1 MPQSSS
7 YEIRLRW
14 VFQKPTPQMQRQMIY
29 IKNKLLF
36 NQKIMKELDVFV
48 GDNFKYYF
56 ESAKQALE
64 DYKSYVVPL
73 LRRTEKTTD
82 QMLMMFGLQ

>member
-1 MPQSSS
+1 
-7 YEIRLRW
+7 
-14 VFQKPTPQMQRQMIY
+14 
-29 IKNKLLF
+29 
-36 NQKIMKELDVFV
+36 MKELDVSV
-48 GDNFKYYF
+48 GDNFKYYY

-64 DYKSYVVPL
+64 DYKSYVVQL